1 MIQSGH
7 CVDDSEHDSCFDPV
21 IHQVK
26 VGQTHW
32 KQCQN
37 ICHAFILH

>member
-7 CVDDSEHDSCFDPV
+7 CVDDSKHDSGLNPV

-26 VGQTHW
+26 VSKAHW
-32 KQCQN
+32 KRGSY
-37 ICHAFILH
+37 